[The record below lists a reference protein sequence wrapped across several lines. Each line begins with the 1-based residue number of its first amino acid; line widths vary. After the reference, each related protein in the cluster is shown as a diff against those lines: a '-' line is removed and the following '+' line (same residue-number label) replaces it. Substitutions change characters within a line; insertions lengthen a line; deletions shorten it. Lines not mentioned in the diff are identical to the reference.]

1 MKAAVLRT
9 VGKPLE
15 IEDIEIGTPGPREVL
30 LRTAASGVC
39 HSDLHFAEGAY
50 PTGVPVVLGHE
61 AAAVVEAIGGEV
73 EHVAVGDHVITCLSV
88 FCGRCDHCLSGAPY
102 RCGGRATARKAD
114 QPPRLAKQG
123 ERIHQFAHLSSF
135 AERMLVHENALVKI
149 RPDMPLDRAAVI
161 GCAVMTGVGAV
172 LHTAGV
178 EPGSDV
184 AVIGCGGV
192 GLSAINGAALAGARS
207 IIAIDRIPAKLELA
221 RKFGATH
228 VVNASQGDVVKQ
240 VRDLTR
246 GGVHYSFEAIGL
258 KQTTEQ
264 AWSMLRAGG
273 TATVIGMIRPGIK
286 VEIEGS
292 ELLLERKLQGSNMGS
307 NRFRVDMPR
316 LVDFYLSGRLR
327 LDELISDRIE
337 LDAVNGALE
346 NLKHGE
352 VARQVVVFPS

>member
-1 MKAAVLRT
+1 MTDEVLPTMPTPTSWAEGDYDRT
-9 VGKPLE
+9 VEQRTEHVTMDSGPW
-15 IEDIEIGTPGPREVL
+15 PRE
-30 LRTAASGVC
+30 GVQY
-39 HSDLHFAEGAY
+39 L
-50 PTGVPVVLGHE
+50 
-61 AAAVVEAIGGEV
+61 AVDRQFDSE
-73 EHVAVGDHVITCLSV
+73 
-88 FCGRCDHCLSGAPY
+88 
-102 RCGGRATARKAD
+102 
-114 QPPRLAKQG
+114 QPPRLARNG

-178 EPGSDV
+178 ETGSDV

-192 GLSAINGAALAGARS
+192 GLSAINGAALAGARQ

-228 VVNASQGDVVKQ
+228 LVDASQGDVVKR

-264 AWSMLRAGG
+264 CWSMLRAGG
-273 TATVIGMIRPGIK
+273 TATVIGMIRPGTKI
-286 VEIEGS
+286 EIEGP

-316 LVDFYLSGRLR
+316 LVDFYLSGRLK
-327 LDELISDRIE
+327 LDELISDRIA
-337 LDAVNGALE
+337 LDGVNGALE